1 MSSTALVIPIAGTKS
16 PVGRAAFAMLLFEDL
31 ALVPLLFL
39 FTALGG
45 AEGFSGLARPWRGRA
60 RW

>member
-1 MSSTALVIPIAGTKS
+1 MSSTALVLPDRRHVEPGR
-16 PVGRAAFAMLLFEDL
+16 RAAFAMLLFEDL

-39 FTALGG
+39 FGSLAARRGG
-45 AEGFSGLARPWRGRA
+45 SAGCSRWRGRA